1 MMDNQTP
8 PNNATIPIRILTHN
22 IRTIPWIRLPP
33 EKSWATRKEYITSQ
47 MNIHTLRNPESLICM
62 QEVLQRQLDDI
73 LHDLNANDSWK
84 HVGCGRD
91 GGQKGEYSPILYRS
105 DIWESEWSETR
116 WLSETPHKPS
126 RGWDAAYRRVL
137 TGAVLRHRKFNRRV
151 LAMNTHLD
159 NRGKRSRFEGARKVL
174 QWAREWIGDPVWQ
187 GSIEGLFLCGD
198 FNTDSRDGQDAYGV
212 LTGPDSLFTDSMAL
226 SKDEKQLKEN
236 NFSWTGFNDKPKD
249 DMLID
254 YILLGPRK
262 ERECPWNVQTYD
274 ILPNRSDDGV
284 YSSDH
289 RAVVVDAE
297 LTGSQG

>member
-1 MMDNQTP
+1 
-8 PNNATIPIRILTHN
+8 
-22 IRTIPWIRLPP
+22 
-33 EKSWATRKEYITSQ
+33 
-47 MNIHTLRNPESLICM
+47 
-62 QEVLQRQLDDI
+62 
-73 LHDLNANDSWK
+73 
-84 HVGCGRD
+84 
-91 GGQKGEYSPILYRS
+91 
-105 DIWESEWSETR
+105 
-116 WLSETPHKPS
+116 
-126 RGWDAAYRRVL
+126 
-137 TGAVLRHRKFNRRV
+137 
-151 LAMNTHLD
+151 MNTHLD

-187 GSIEGLFLCGD
+187 GSIEGFFLCGD

-236 NFSWTGFNDKPKD
+236 NFSWTGFNHNPKD

-254 YILLGPRK
+254 YILLGPCK
-262 ERECPWNVQTYD
+262 GRECPWNVQTYG

-297 LTGSQG
+297 LTGSHG